1 MNKKNENISKED
13 KNKDL
18 KQEENINLNNTEN
31 NDKDQNPKNDLDKDN
46 NKKNE
51 EILENEIENLKE
63 EKLRILADMEN
74 LRKRYDKDKI
84 DYIKYGSAYL
94 AKDFLSPNDNLSRA
108 LESLKN
114 LENDLP
120 ESMQN
125 LADGLKMVKKEIITI
140 FEKHGIEKI
149 DSIEKK
155 FDHNIHQAMF
165 EVETE
170 EHEPGIVVQE
180 VQSGFMMHDRLLRPS
195 MVGVSKKPENKK
207 KEEK

>member
-1 MNKKNENISKED
+1 MNKKNENMSQED
-13 KNKDL
+13 KNQDL
-18 KQEENINLNNTEN
+18 EKKENLNSNDTEN
-31 NDKDQNPKNDLDKDN
+31 NDKDQNPANNLDKDN
-46 NKKNE
+46 DE
-51 EILENEIENLKE
+51 IILENEIENLKE
-63 EKLRILADMEN
+63 ERLRILAEMEN

-84 DYIKYGSAYL
+84 DYIKYGSASL

-125 LADGLKMVKKEIITI
+125 LVDGLKMVKKEILSI
-140 FEKHGIEKI
+140 FEKHGIQKI
-149 DSIEKK
+149 DAIEKK
-155 FDHNIHQAMF
+155 FDHNIHQAML
-165 EVETE
+165 EVESD

-207 KEEK
+207 KDEK

>member
-1 MNKKNENISKED
+1 MNKKNENINEED
-13 KNKDL
+13 KNQEL
-18 KQEENINLNNTEN
+18 KQEENLNPNDAEN
-31 NDKDQNPKNDLDKDN
+31 NHKEQSATNNLDKDSN
-46 NKKNE
+46 GKNE
-51 EILENEIENLKE
+51 KILENEIENLRE
-63 EKLRILADMEN
+63 EKLRILAEMEN

-84 DYIKYGSAYL
+84 DYIKYGSANL

-108 LESLKN
+108 LDSLKN

-125 LADGLKMVKKEIITI
+125 LVDGLKMVKKEIITI

-149 DSIEKK
+149 DSKEKK

-165 EVETE
+165 EVETDE
-170 EHEPGIVVQE
+170 YEPGIVVQE

-195 MVGVSKKPENKK
+195 MVGVSKKPENQKK
-207 KEEK
+207 KEK

>member
-1 MNKKNENISKED
+1 MNKKNENMSQED
-13 KNKDL
+13 KNQDL
-18 KQEENINLNNTEN
+18 EKKENLNSNDTEN
-31 NDKDQNPKNDLDKDN
+31 NDKDQNPANNLDKDN
-46 NKKNE
+46 DE
-51 EILENEIENLKE
+51 RILENEIENLKE
-63 EKLRILADMEN
+63 ERLRILAEMEN

-84 DYIKYGSAYL
+84 DYIKYGSASL

-125 LADGLKMVKKEIITI
+125 LVDGLKMVKKEILSI
-140 FEKHGIEKI
+140 FEKHGIQKI
-149 DSIEKK
+149 DAIEKK
-155 FDHNIHQAMF
+155 FDHNIHQAML
-165 EVETE
+165 EVESD

-207 KEEK
+207 KDEK

>member
-1 MNKKNENISKED
+1 MNKKNENISQKD
-13 KNKDL
+13 KNQD
-18 KQEENINLNNTEN
+18 LNNEEHLNSNDTEGKDENQKPSHNLDTEN
-31 NDKDQNPKNDLDKDN
+31 DE
-46 NKKNE
+46 KNE
-51 EILENEIENLKE
+51 KTLVNEIEVLKE
-63 EKLRILADMEN
+63 EKLRILAEMEN

-84 DYIKYGSAYL
+84 DYIKYGSANL

-108 LESLKN
+108 FESLKN

-125 LADGLKMVKKEIITI
+125 LVDGLKMVKKEILTI
-140 FEKHGIEKI
+140 FEKHGIKKI
-149 DSIEKK
+149 DSVEKK

-165 EVETE
+165 EVETNK
-170 EHEPGIVVQE
+170 HEPGIVVQE

-195 MVGVSKKPENKK
+195 MVGVSKKPENMK

>member
-1 MNKKNENISKED
+1 MNKKNENMSQED
-13 KNKDL
+13 KNQDL
-18 KQEENINLNNTEN
+18 EKKENLNSNDTEN
-31 NDKDQNPKNDLDKDN
+31 NDKDQNPANNLDKDN
-46 NKKNE
+46 DDR
-51 EILENEIENLKE
+51 ILENEIENLKE
-63 EKLRILADMEN
+63 ERLRILAEMEN

-84 DYIKYGSAYL
+84 DYIKYGSASL

-125 LADGLKMVKKEIITI
+125 LVDGLKMVKKEILSI
-140 FEKHGIEKI
+140 FEKHGIQKI
-149 DSIEKK
+149 DAIEKK
-155 FDHNIHQAMF
+155 FDHNIHQAML
-165 EVETE
+165 EVESD

-207 KEEK
+207 KDEK

>member
-1 MNKKNENISKED
+1 MNKKNENMSQED
-13 KNKDL
+13 KNQDL
-18 KQEENINLNNTEN
+18 EKKENLNSNDTEN
-31 NDKDQNPKNDLDKDN
+31 NDKDQNPANNLDKDN
-46 NKKNE
+46 DDR
-51 EILENEIENLKE
+51 ILENEIENLKE
-63 EKLRILADMEN
+63 ERLRILAEMEN

-84 DYIKYGSAYL
+84 DYIKYGSASL

-125 LADGLKMVKKEIITI
+125 LVDGLKMVKKEILSI
-140 FEKHGIEKI
+140 FEKHGIQKI
-149 DSIEKK
+149 EAIEKK
-155 FDHNIHQAMF
+155 FDHNIHQAML
-165 EVETE
+165 EVESD

-207 KEEK
+207 KDEK